1 MLNIDSLQTGIVIDH
16 IEAGTSMRIYDLL
29 DLEKLDCCVAV
40 IKNARSS
47 KFGRKDIIK
56 IEGKVDINLDVLGFI
71 DPNITVDYIEDG
83 HIVEKK
89 TLSLPEYIKNVIKC
103 KNPRCITTIEEGV
116 DQVFKLCD
124 AKTRRYRCIY
134 CEQEYERQATG
145 GKQTAIFT
153 AFHFV

>member
-134 CEQEYERQATG
+134 CEQEYERPTS
-145 GKQTAIFT
+145 
-153 AFHFV
+153 HRW